1 MRPAMIF
8 RNDSGISTIT
18 YGGWTTANFA
28 AGIDFGSE
36 RQYSVTAE
44 VLNIFD
50 KTYQSAIPYT
60 NPACTP
66 TSRSA

>member
-1 MRPAMIF
+1 M
-8 RNDSGISTIT
+8 TIT

-50 KTYQSAIPYT
+50 KTYQFSDSVYEPGLHA
-60 NPACTP
+60 NLKF
-66 TSRSA
+66 SWRF